1 MSVVFLLLSLTTFS
15 QNGTNN
21 EPQVCMPLTKARQV
35 AQDLLRLD
43 SLKAEH
49 EKTLFVLERTNS
61 KIEIKDS
68 IINANTEKIDKY
80 LKEIGTHEEKFKTSS
95 DRITKLETEVTDL
108 QTKNNRL
115 RGWMQGLGGGL
126 IATLATL
133 ISVIAIK

>member
-1 MSVVFLLLSLTTFS
+1 MLVVFLLLSLTTFS
-15 QNGTNN
+15 QNVTNN

-43 SLKAEH
+43 SLQAEH
-49 EKTLFVLERTNS
+49 NKTLFVLERTNS

-95 DRITKLETEVTDL
+95 ERITKLETEVTDL
-108 QTKNNRL
+108 QTKNTRL
-115 RGWMQGLGGGL
+115 RGWIQGLGGGL
-126 IATLATL
+126 IATLTTL

>member
-1 MSVVFLLLSLTTFS
+1 
-15 QNGTNN
+15 
-21 EPQVCMPLTKARQV
+21 MPLTKARQV

-43 SLKAEH
+43 SLQAEH
-49 EKTLFVLERTNS
+49 NKTLFVLERTNS

-95 DRITKLETEVTDL
+95 ERITKLETEVTDL
-108 QTKNNRL
+108 QTKNTRL
-115 RGWMQGLGGGL
+115 RGWIQGLGGGL
-126 IATLATL
+126 IATLTTL

>member
-1 MSVVFLLLSLTTFS
+1 MLVVFLLLSLTTFS

-43 SLKAEH
+43 SLQAEH
-49 EKTLFVLERTNS
+49 NKTLFVLERTNS

-95 DRITKLETEVTDL
+95 ERITKLETEVTDL
-108 QTKNNRL
+108 QTKNTRL
-115 RGWMQGLGGGL
+115 RGWIQGLGGGL
-126 IATLATL
+126 IATLTTL

>member
-1 MSVVFLLLSLTTFS
+1 MLVVFLLLSLTTFS
-15 QNGTNN
+15 QNATNN

-43 SLKAEH
+43 SLQAEH
-49 EKTLFVLERTNS
+49 NKTLFVLERTNS

-95 DRITKLETEVTDL
+95 ERITKLETEVTDL
-108 QTKNNRL
+108 QTKNTRL
-115 RGWMQGLGGGL
+115 RGWIQGLGGGL
-126 IATLATL
+126 IATLTTL

>member
-1 MSVVFLLLSLTTFS
+1 
-15 QNGTNN
+15 
-21 EPQVCMPLTKARQV
+21 MPLTKARQV

-49 EKTLFVLERTNS
+49 EKTLFVLERTKS
-61 KIEIKDS
+61 KLEIKDS
-68 IINANTEKIDKY
+68 IINTNAEKIDKY
-80 LKEIGTHEEKFKTSS
+80 LKEIGTHEEKFKTST
-95 DRITKLETEVTDL
+95 DRISKLETEITDL

-115 RGWMQGLGGGL
+115 RGWVQGLGGGL